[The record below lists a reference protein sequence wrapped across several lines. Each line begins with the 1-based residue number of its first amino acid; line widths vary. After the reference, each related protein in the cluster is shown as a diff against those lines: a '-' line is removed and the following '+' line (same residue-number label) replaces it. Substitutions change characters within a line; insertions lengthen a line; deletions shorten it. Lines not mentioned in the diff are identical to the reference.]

1 MLKKIVILFV
11 IATVVYACSKSDTGS
26 DVPVDEFDRTAMLT
40 HLADNIIIPSL
51 EAFKGN
57 SLELKNAA
65 QIFSESPN
73 TSNLE
78 SLRSTWYAA
87 YKTWQHVEMFNIGKA
102 EELQFVN
109 FINVYPVTES
119 DIEANVSSGTYDL
132 NHPNNHDAQG
142 FAALDYMIHGI
153 ASDDA
158 SIIEKFTTDAKAANY
173 KTYLTDVAS
182 KIDDITGEVVDDWN
196 GTYRDSFIS
205 NAGNSATSSLN
216 KLVNDFIYY
225 YEKGLRA
232 NKVGIPAGNF
242 SATSL
247 PAKVEAYYKRTISK
261 ELLVEAL
268 SAVEDFFKGN
278 SYNSSAQGIG
288 FKGYLSSLNR
298 DDLVTQIETQ
308 LGVAKTQINSL
319 DANFFTQITTNN
331 TEMTKAYDE
340 LQRVVVMFKV
350 DMLQAF
356 SVSVDYIDADGD

>member
-11 IATVVYACSKSDTGS
+11 IATVVYACSKSDTGP

-65 QIFSESPN
+65 QTFSESPN

-78 SLRSTWYAA
+78 SLRSIWYTA
-87 YKTWQHVEMFNIGKA
+87 YKAWQHVEMFNIGKA

-158 SIIEKFTTDAKAANY
+158 SIIAKFTTDAKAANY
-173 KTYLTDVAS
+173 KAYLTDVAS
-182 KIDDITGEVVDDWN
+182 KIDDITGEVVNDWN

-242 SATSL
+242 SATPL

-268 SAVEDFFKGN
+268 SAVEDFFKGK
-278 SYNSSAQGIG
+278 SYNSSAQGTG

-308 LGVAKTQINSL
+308 LGVAKAQINSL
-319 DANFFTQITTNN
+319 DANFYTQITTNN